1 VEVSTTNSTGITSGY
16 RWKVWGRP
24 HKPWS
29 R

>member
-1 VEVSTTNSTGITSGY
+1 VSTTNSVGIILGY

-24 HKPWS
+24 HKLWS